1 MSGPQ
6 AYNEI
11 MLKLLVVDDAPFIR
25 EIVKQAVAGSAIEL
39 VGEAADGEEAVA
51 MALAKKPDVI
61 LMDMIMP
68 RKNGIEAT
76 KEILKNNPGAKI
88 LAFSTVDQESMVQK
102 AMDAGCCG
110 YLNKPFTADDL
121 LKAINKS
128 GGRNG

>member
-1 MSGPQ
+1 
-6 AYNEI
+6 

-25 EIVKQAVAGSAIEL
+25 EIVKQAVVGSAIEL
-39 VGEAADGEEAVA
+39 VGEASDGEEAVA
-51 MALAKKPDVI
+51 MALEKMPDVI

-68 RKNGIEAT
+68 KKNGIEAT
-76 KEILKNNPGAKI
+76 KEILKNLSWVKI

-110 YLNKPFTADDL
+110 YLNKPFTQDDL

>member
-1 MSGPQ
+1 
-6 AYNEI
+6 

-25 EIVKQAVAGSAIEL
+25 EIVKQAVVGSPIQL

-51 MALAKKPDVI
+51 LAASTKPDVI

-76 KEILKNNPGAKI
+76 KEILKAQPSAKI
-88 LAFSTVDQESMVQK
+88 LAFSTVDQELMVQK

-110 YLNKPFTADDL
+110 YLNKPFTAEDL

-128 GGRNG
+128 GGR

>member
-1 MSGPQ
+1 M
-6 AYNEI
+6 

-25 EIVKQAVAGSAIEL
+25 EIVKQAVVGSAIEL
-39 VGEAADGEEAVA
+39 VGEASDGEEAVA

-76 KEILKNNPGAKI
+76 KEILKNNPHAKI

-110 YLNKPFTADDL
+110 YLSKPFTADDL

-128 GGRNG
+128 GGQNG